1 MNGFS
6 FIAAIASF
14 LDDIKSPSFSILL
27 LLFYIRLFYE
37 ENLYE
42 IWAFICSRSSF
53 CYKVFSIIP
62 AFAFSTYI
70 FFSGFF
76 IYLIWLNLTSGVSS
90 TFFSSIFFFFWSN
103 IFKTFFLFATWESR
117 NEEMCEIGC
126 LQEFTF
132 FSRALSANYFILPI
146 IFILLGIS
154 FASENFSLYG
164 SMGTIP
170 IKTWAFSRLRL
181 DYLKI

>member
-14 LDDIKSPSFSILL
+14 LDDIKSTSLL

-42 IWAFICSRSSF
+42 IWAFICYRSSF

-90 TFFSSIFFFFWSN
+90 TFFSSIFFLFLSN
-103 IFKTFFLFATWESR
+103 IFTTFFLFATWESR

-132 FSRALSANYFILPI
+132 FSRALSANYFIFPI

-170 IKTWAFSRLRL
+170 IKTWAFSRLML
-181 DYLKI
+181 DYLNI